1 MRTKRTKLNIYI
13 LIAAYLGIIA
23 IFIASIL
30 FMPKWV
36 NRFENQYI
44 EKLEY
49 KIYETIRVTPME
61 ELEPALQKLYAEDAI
76 ELAVYQDNKAII
88 RTIPG
93 DGSGTLQG
101 AVNTKAIVAETK
113 GTIERADGKKLG
125 VWYVIYRPLLQGY
138 MSNLTI
144 YQIGFLMLSFLI
156 LLTVILSLQF
166 ITIKPLTQLKKSI
179 QKLENYDLENI
190 QQNSDD
196 VMNESVGRFAVNLKQ
211 NIQAVSRTH
220 SALEQALQ
228 LERERLSNLM
238 TISRGLIH
246 DLKTPVHQTLM
257 ENDLVL
263 KKVVDTN
270 PQTKIITEYN
280 IERME
285 KIILRINDILNLMDT
300 DVKGMMEVKN
310 EFDVIDVFKNIRTV
324 FENDLQNHALYLV
337 AEIPEKLPVR
347 MSKVAIHLI
356 IHNLLSNAVKYGL
369 PDSEIELGI
378 YEESGQLI
386 IECRNM
392 TLEKNIERIQKSE
405 DLFYSVKNESDTGD
419 AEYVYSTGNGLYL
432 IKELTNILHGAYEL
446 QIEENEI
453 IIHAV
458 LPIQY

>member
-1 MRTKRTKLNIYI
+1 
-13 LIAAYLGIIA
+13 
-23 IFIASIL
+23 
-30 FMPKWV
+30 MPKWV

-93 DGSGTLQG
+93 EGSGTLQG

-144 YQIGFLMLSFLI
+144 YQIGFLVLSFLI
-156 LLTVILSLQF
+156 LLSVILSLQF

-190 QQNSDD
+190 QQDSDD

-220 SALEQALQ
+220 SELEQALQ

-246 DLKTPVHQTLM
+246 DLKTPVHQTLV

-310 EFDVIDVFKNIRTV
+310 EFDVIDVFKDIRAV
-324 FENDLQNHALYLV
+324 FENDLQHHELYLV

-378 YEESGQLI
+378 YEENGQLI

-392 TLEKNIERIQKSE
+392 TLEKNIERIRKSE

-446 QIEENEI
+446 QIAENEI

-458 LPIQY
+458 IPMQD